1 MCSIFSTF
9 LFIVHR
15 SYQLAFI
22 LGCFWLIGTTFDCH
36 KLPHKN
42 DFHKREKIIKG
53 GRQTHLFI
61 HAVQGTLS
69 KKSNLR
75 LKVQTKLSI
84 SIQMIHIH
92 IEPKFII
99 PTGDTNIR
107 YHHIIALA

>member
-1 MCSIFSTF
+1 MCSIFPII

-53 GRQTHLFI
+53 GTPNALVYTCCPRYTKQKIQQTS
-61 HAVQGTLS
+61 QGVN
-69 KKSNLR
+69 KA
-75 LKVQTKLSI
+75 
-84 SIQMIHIH
+84 
-92 IEPKFII
+92 F
-99 PTGDTNIR
+99 NINT
-107 YHHIIALA
+107 H